1 MDKRKKRKIKKP
13 LRFAVG
19 VALIV
24 LIVLLLAF
32 LIAAISG
39 CFRSAPKPSPEATAA
54 PTAAI
59 TPDPTPSPTPLP
71 SPSPTPGPSWEE
83 QRLKEI
89 EHYVRAYGN
98 CPDEAAVEARM
109 ATMVIDPEKKMV
121 AFTFD
126 DGPRDRVTDYVLD
139 VCEQYGVRATF
150 FINGENVDAH
160 EEQLMRMLSLGCE
173 IGNHT
178 WEHTNVEE
186 LSAEEMRR
194 EIGSVNEAVYNR
206 FGYTI
211 RLFRPPY
218 IKYGEKGSET
228 RNTLIALMNEWD
240 MAIINHTRSTH
251 DTYDSYTAEKIYRR
265 GVAETDESNKPLS
278 GAIVL
283 CHDKAKKTSD
293 AFAKIVPELLS
304 RGYQLVTV
312 SELLHYSDD
321 GFHAGWIYSSAN

>member
-1 MDKRKKRKIKKP
+1 MAKKRKRYRIKATKP
-13 LRFAVG
+13 F
-19 VALIV
+19 LIM
-24 LIVLLLAF
+24 LAFVLLLMLAV
-32 LIAAISG
+32 LIALFSCTLGTAPAAVQATEAP
-39 CFRSAPKPSPEATAA
+39 SAVPTPT
-54 PTAAI
+54 PTAVI
-59 TPDPTPSPTPLP
+59 TPAPSPTPE
-71 SPSPTPGPSWEE
+71 PSWEE
-83 QRLKEI
+83 LRLAEI

-98 CPDEAAVEARM
+98 CSDEAAVEARM
-109 ATMVIDPEKKMV
+109 ATMAIDPEQKMV

-126 DGPRDRVTDYVLD
+126 DGPRDRITDLVLD

-150 FINGENVDAH
+150 FINGENIAAH

-186 LSAEEMRR
+186 LSAAEMRE
-194 EIGSVNEAVYNR
+194 EISSVNDAVRER

-228 RNTLIALMNEWD
+228 RNTLLALMIEWN
-240 MAIINHTRSTH
+240 MAVVNHTRSTH
-251 DTYDSYTAEKIYRR
+251 DTYDTYTAEKIYRR
-265 GVAETDESNKPLS
+265 GVAETDESKKPLAGS
-278 GAIVL
+278 IIL
-283 CHDKAKKTSD
+283 CHDKAKKTAE
-293 AFAKIVPELLS
+293 AFGRIVPELLS

-312 SELLHYSDD
+312 SELLHYSDE

>member
-1 MDKRKKRKIKKP
+1 MSKRKKRRIKNP

-32 LIAAISG
+32 LIAAVSG
-39 CFRSAPKPSPEATAA
+39 CFRSAPAPSSEATAA
-54 PTAAI
+54 PTAAS
-59 TPDPTPSPTPLP
+59 TPVQTPSLMP
-71 SPSPTPGPSWEE
+71 SPSPTPEPSWEE
-83 QRLKEI
+83 RRLIEI

-109 ATMVIDPEKKMV
+109 ATMAIDPDSKMV

-126 DGPRDRVTDYVLD
+126 DGPRDRITDYVLD

-150 FINGENVDAH
+150 FINGENIDAH

-194 EIGSVNEAVYNR
+194 EIGSVNEAVFNR

-211 RLFRPPY
+211 HLFRPPY
-218 IKYGEKGSET
+218 IKYGGKGSET

-240 MAIINHTRSTH
+240 MAVVNHTRSTH

-283 CHDKAKKTSD
+283 CHDKAKKTAE
-293 AFAKIVPELLS
+293 AFGKIVPELLS

>member
-1 MDKRKKRKIKKP
+1 MDKRKKRRIKDP

-24 LIVLLLAF
+24 LIALLSAF
-32 LIAAISG
+32 LIAAVSG
-39 CFRSAPKPSPEATAA
+39 CFRSSQTPVIAAPPETPDVTAA
-54 PTAAI
+54 PTA
-59 TPDPTPSPTPLP
+59 PPTP
-71 SPSPTPGPSWEE
+71 SPSPTLEPSWEE
-83 QRLKEI
+83 QRLSEI
-89 EHYVRAYGN
+89 ERYVRAYGN

-109 ATMVIDPEKKMV
+109 ATMTIDPEGKMV

-126 DGPRDRVTDYVLD
+126 DGPRDRITDLVLD

-150 FINGENVDAH
+150 FINGENIAAH

-186 LSAEEMRR
+186 LSPEEMRE
-194 EIGSVNEAVYNR
+194 EIGSVNEAICSR

-218 IKYGEKGSET
+218 IKYGDKDSET

-240 MAIINHTRSTH
+240 MAVINHTRSTH
-251 DTYDSYTAEKIYRR
+251 DTYDNYTAEKIYRR
-265 GVAETDESNKPLS
+265 GVAETDDSNKPLS

-283 CHDKAKKTSD
+283 CHDKAKKTAE
-293 AFAKIVPELLS
+293 AFARIVPELLS